1 MPYQVQVYLAVAP
14 EPSLGPRLQADLSA
28 TLAARIEAVIG
39 PAWNVSVS
47 APPAALGEA
56 MLHGLAELPG
66 DRVPLPAAEVDKVL
80 LVAVTPAPGGLTVAA
95 RDFDVRTRTLS
106 PAVVRPVWQPGV
118 LGDAVLDA
126 LVTAFAPL
134 GQIDRWEKD
143 VVFIR
148 AKASALPLGDRR
160 LAMFREGDVLRPIV
174 RYNDR
179 EGRFRRAA
187 AAQWSFCV
195 VEKVSPEEIKC
206 RVHTGMRGEVVSRG
220 RGRVEPLVLRVVPL
234 GGSTLL
240 AIQSRTEPKRP
251 LAGYDIYSYP
261 PGQKTAVTR
270 VGRTDRQGQL
280 LIPPADAPLRVLLVR
295 SGNEVLARLPMV
307 PGLEPRLTAEIS
319 NDDQRLAAEGFIT
332 GLQEELV
339 DVFARRKIL
348 MMRIRAAIEA
358 KQFDRASEL
367 FDELRR
373 LPTGEQFAAR
383 VEQGAG
389 ETGLERCQQAAE
401 DQYAVGRHPSDHR
414 QTARSARNR
423 GPGAGVA
430 RRRVRRQHGRRQ
442 QGPREERRREE
453 VISGGCH
460 AHACRGHV
468 LGPGSTCPRQEL
480 VNELPGT
487 ILQPFPGTG
496 FLEIPI
502 WASQTTET
510 SGRHGQSSGEIV
522 FACSIAPHASHLS
535 YPVA

>member
-1 MPYQVQVYLAVAP
+1 MLPKFSRSKKAVGGDSSRRSTESPYPTRSATGVASYSLLFAASLLWPLAAAASDKSVWPLMPYQVQVYLAVAP

-28 TLAARIEAVIG
+28 TLGARIEAVIG

-66 DRVPLPAAEVDKVL
+66 DRVPLPAAEVNKVL
-80 LVAVTPAPGGLTVAA
+80 LVSVTPAPGGLTVAA

-118 LGDAVLDA
+118 LGNTVLDA

-339 DVFARRKIL
+339 NVFARRKIL
-348 MMRIRAAIEA
+348 MMRVRAAIEA

-383 VEQGAG
+383 VDKEQ
-389 ETGLERCQQAAE
+389 ERLASNDA
-401 DQYAVGRHPSDHR
+401 SR
-414 QTARSARNR
+414 QRKINMLLGDT
-423 GPGAGVA
+423 
-430 RRRVRRQHGRRQ
+430 RQIIDKQ
-442 QGPREERRREE
+442 LDPREIEDLE
-453 VISGGCH
+453 
-460 AHACRGHV
+460 
-468 LGPGSTCPRQEL
+468 QEL
-480 VNELPGT
+480 RGAE
-487 ILQPFPGTG
+487 
-496 FLEIPI
+496 
-502 WASQTTET
+502 
-510 SGRHGQSSGEIV
+510 SGDSTAADSKGPEKKD
-522 FACSIAPHASHLS
+522 AEKK
-535 YPVA
+535 